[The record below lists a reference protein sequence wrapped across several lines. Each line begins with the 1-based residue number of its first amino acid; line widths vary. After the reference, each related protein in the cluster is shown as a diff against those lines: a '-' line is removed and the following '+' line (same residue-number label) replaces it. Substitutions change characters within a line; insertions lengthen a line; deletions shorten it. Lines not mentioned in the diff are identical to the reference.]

1 MLLIKFSSTWNEEN
15 VITYSG
21 QLKRKYKIYKIQP
34 VFNLLYSKQEW
45 DQRVPQNKHGS
56 KRNYRR
62 VGRKYLGYVDK
73 LEKKGPIR
81 GCKTEIAISS
91 ICKDTTFTPHQI
103 LNLKCLTFVV
113 AVLKIFSPHFYNQFE
128 LHGEY

>member
-15 VITYSG
+15 VITYSD

-45 DQRVPQNKHGS
+45 DQRVPQNKHES

-73 LEKKGPIR
+73 LEIVYE
-81 GCKTEIAISS
+81 TS